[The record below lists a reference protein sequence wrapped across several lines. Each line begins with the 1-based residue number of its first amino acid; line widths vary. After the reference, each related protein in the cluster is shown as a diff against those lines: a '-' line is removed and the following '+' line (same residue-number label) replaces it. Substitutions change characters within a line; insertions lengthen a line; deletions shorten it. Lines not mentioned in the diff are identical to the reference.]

1 MSTYGKEF
9 RKVSICPQIFF
20 AMCVNSNGSVSPCC
34 SDWGRKVIIGN
45 AYNEKLKY
53 IWNGEKLF
61 NLQKLFLRGERDKH
75 PFCSTCRIP
84 EYCLDDNVDDY
95 AEEILL
101 KLENKK

>member
-1 MSTYGKEF
+1 
-9 RKVSICPQIFF
+9 
-20 AMCVNSNGSVSPCC
+20 MCVNSNGSVSPCC

-45 AYNEKLKY
+45 AYNEKLEY